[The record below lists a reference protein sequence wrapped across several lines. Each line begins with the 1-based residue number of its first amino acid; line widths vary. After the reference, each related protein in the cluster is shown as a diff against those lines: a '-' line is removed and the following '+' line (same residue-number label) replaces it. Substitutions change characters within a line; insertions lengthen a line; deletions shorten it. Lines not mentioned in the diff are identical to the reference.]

1 MAAGQTRGALISCL
15 VQAPPAGQGP
25 CPKASRGLSAVPP
38 TQSSPSMP
46 LTLSLLQLYLKC
58 HLLRK
63 AFSGHCVQILFY
75 SAICAW
81 PFSFFTVQFSSVTQS
96 CPTLCDPR
104 GCSTPG
110 LPVHHQ
116 LPELAQTHV
125 HRVGDAI
132 QPSHPLSSPP
142 PAFFIVLVIML
153 FYWLCLLE
161 WVTLVIVT

>member
-15 VQAPPAGQGP
+15 VLPGWARALSTGLQGSF
-25 CPKASRGLSAVPP
+25 CCSS
-38 TQSSPSMP
+38 TQSSPAMP
-46 LTLSLLQLYLKC
+46 LTLSLLRLCLKC
-58 HLLRK
+58 HLLRE
-63 AFSGHCVQILFY
+63 AFSDHCVQILFY

-104 GCSTPG
+104 ECSTPG

-125 HRVGDAI
+125 HRAGDAI
-132 QPSHPLSSPP
+132 QPSHPLSSPSP

-161 WVTLVIVT
+161 WVPLVIVT